1 MHFCKRKRIGS
12 TLVAKWH
19 VQKVQKDHDHLGQM
33 HCVAVSSNEIHIIYY
48 IIYFFWIDLTIA
60 NFSIK

>member
-19 VQKVQKDHDHLGQM
+19 EQKVQKDHDHFGPNALRGRFIKWN
-33 HCVAVSSNEIHIIYY
+33 SYDILYHI
-48 IIYFFWIDLTIA
+48 FFGIDSDGITHDI
-60 NFSIK
+60 